1 MQLIR
6 IKILRNT
13 ININLRVHGHGIT
26 SMDRYK
32 ITEKACRIVIIFV
45 YFHDAFVSKNFL
57 LK

>member
-6 IKILRNT
+6 IKIIRNT
-13 ININLRVHGHGIT
+13 IDINIRMHRHGIAST
-26 SMDRYK
+26 GRYK
-32 ITEKACRIVIIFV
+32 IIEKACRILIIFV